1 MNNSYTV
8 IRRTNLSCPECGHPL
23 IIARIDNMDNLY
35 CEKCK
40 EEIYEDDIYESRRE
54 QTYKN
59 NNRRKS
65 LEDLL

>member
-1 MNNSYTV
+1 MNDSYTI
-8 IRRTNLSCPECGHPL
+8 IRKTNLFCPECGHPL
-23 IIARIDNMDNLY
+23 IIAKIDNMNTLY

-40 EEIYEDDIYESRRE
+40 EDIYEDDIYDKRE
-54 QTYKN
+54 QTYRI